1 MSKTDPWNSTDQLD
15 DETLDVMV
23 ARLEA
28 RARHPAFVGM
38 LDEYLDA
45 MTIDSFSQV
54 LDLGCGTGVASRRI
68 CARPRFDGECTGVD
82 LSPYMIKE
90 AIRLA
95 ADEGNTGCAQFQI
108 GDTQFLGIADEAY
121 DAVVAHTLFSH
132 VDDTSAVLAEA
143 ARVTRPGGII
153 AVFDGDYASQTFE
166 QEDPVKSKTNSETF
180 IRAVVAQP
188 RVLRQM
194 PRLAKHHGLKMLH
207 VFPNMITDVGEAD
220 FWRSAVEAFRR
231 LGPRSGL
238 ISTEA
243 ANEWADGQMRA
254 SDKGVF
260 FASSNYYGYVMQK
273 G

>member
-1 MSKTDPWNSTDQLD
+1 MSKSDPWNTTDQLD
-15 DETLDVMV
+15 VETLAVMV
-23 ARLEA
+23 ERLEA
-28 RARHPAFVGM
+28 RAQPPAFVAM

-45 MTIDSFSQV
+45 MSIDTAASV

-68 CARPRFDGECTGVD
+68 CARPGFRGKCIGID
-82 LSPYMIKE
+82 LSPYMVAE
-90 AIRLA
+90 AGRLSTI
-95 ADEGNTGCAQFQI
+95 EGRNDCVRFET
-108 GDTQFLGIADEAY
+108 GDTHSLGLADASF

-132 VDDTSAVLAEA
+132 VDDPLAVLGEA
-143 ARVTRPGGII
+143 ARVTRSGGKI

-166 QEDPVKSKTNSETF
+166 QEDPQKSKADSETF
-180 IRAVVAQP
+180 IRSVVAQP

-194 PRLAKHHGLKMLH
+194 PRLAKHHGLRILS

-238 ISTEA
+238 ISAEA
-243 ANEWADGQMRA
+243 ANSWADDQLRA
-254 SDKGVF
+254 SDEGVF
-260 FASSNYYGYVMQK
+260 FASSNYYGYVLEK